1 MKKAQV
7 HIDYYQAK
15 DERQVLDNVYGV
27 LHSAG
32 VDGASEEPC
41 ADFAGGCEGRKGEG
55 GGAGRQVEF
64 AETYFRLKKRTY
76 VVLTKNQ
83 IAKQFGVQT
92 GEAIWQARQKC
103 PDLICVP
110 PDYALYIRFSRR
122 MRRLYE
128 EYSNRVESFGLDEAW
143 IDLTNPGLTIRD
155 GERIAHE
162 IRLRVKRELGITVS
176 VGVSFNK
183 IFAKLGSDMKKPDA
197 VTVIS
202 QDSFRDMVWP
212 LPVGDLLF
220 VGPATR
226 RRLAD
231 MNVRTIGDLARFE
244 AECLR
249 SRLGKLGLMLKAYA
263 AGLDRSPVMPADERM
278 AIQSIGNSTTP
289 PHDLETMADARCLYY
304 LLAESV
310 AARLRQEGL
319 RARCVSISARNAE
332 LVTRS
337 CQQTLPR
344 ATSLTGEIAQ
354 AAMRLFDRRFALNF
368 PYRSVGLS
376 CSALTPDDAP
386 VQLDFLGDEARRIK
400 TERLE
405 SAIDGLRRRFGHQ
418 IVRRAVVLTDGQ
430 YAQINP
436 KEEHTVHPV
445 PFYAG

>member
-1 MKKAQV
+1 M
-7 HIDYYQAK
+7 
-15 DERQVLDNVYGV
+15 ERVI
-27 LHSAG
+27 LHCDANAFY
-32 VDGASEEPC
+32 ASVECLYTPSIRHRPVAVCGSVEERH
-41 ADFAGGCEGRKGEG
+41 GI
-55 GGAGRQVEF
+55 
-64 AETYFRLKKRTY
+64 
-76 VVLTKNQ
+76 VLTKNQ

-110 PDYALYIRFSRR
+110 PDYGLYIRFSKR
-122 MRRLYE
+122 MRRIYE
-128 EYSNRVESFGLDEAW
+128 EYSDRVESFGLDEAW
-143 IDLTNPGLTIRD
+143 IDLSNPGLTIRD

-197 VTVIS
+197 VTVIPA
-202 QDSFRDMVWP
+202 DSFREKVWP

-226 RRLAD
+226 RKLAD
-231 MNVRTIGDLARFE
+231 MNVRTIGDLARFD

-249 SRLGKLGLMLKAYA
+249 GRLGKPGLVLKAYA
-263 AGLDRSPVMPADERM
+263 AGLDRSPVMPADARM
-278 AIQSIGNSTTP
+278 AIQSVGNSATP
-289 PHDLETMADARCLYY
+289 PHDLQTPADARCLCY

-319 RARCVSISARNAE
+319 RARCVSLSVRSAE

-344 ATSLTGEIAQ
+344 ATNLTGEIAQ
-354 AAMRLFDRRFALNF
+354 AAVQLFDGRFAGGF
-368 PYRSVGLS
+368 PYRSAGLS
-376 CSALTPDDAP
+376 CSVLTPDDAP

-418 IVRRAVVLTDGQ
+418 IVRRAVVLADGQ
-430 YAQINP
+430 YAQLNP
-436 KEEHTVHPV
+436 REEHTVHPV

>member
-1 MKKAQV
+1 MDRVIFHCDLNSFYASVELLDHPELRHLPVAVCGDPASRHGIILAKNEPAKAFG
-7 HIDYYQAK
+7 IK
-15 DERQVLDNVYGV
+15 T
-27 LHSAG
+27 
-32 VDGASEEPC
+32 
-41 ADFAGGCEGRKGEG
+41 
-55 GGAGRQVEF
+55 
-64 AETYFRLKKRTY
+64 AET
-76 VVLTKNQ
+76 
-83 IAKQFGVQT
+83 
-92 GEAIWQARQKC
+92 IWQARKKC
-103 PDLICVP
+103 PRLVLLPAHHDK
-110 PDYALYIRFSRR
+110 YREFSRQVNQLYQEYTDLVEPFGIDESWLDVTGSLHLFGGDPLALAHQL
-122 MRRLYE
+122 RR
-128 EYSNRVESFGLDEAW
+128 RVRGEL
-143 IDLTNPGLTIRD
+143 GLTI
-155 GERIAHE
+155 
-162 IRLRVKRELGITVS
+162 S

-183 IFAKLGSDMKKPDA
+183 VFAKLGSDMKKPDA

-226 RRLAD
+226 RKLAD
-231 MNVRTIGDLARFE
+231 MNVRTIGDLARFD

-249 SRLGKLGLMLKAYA
+249 ARLGKPGLMLNAYA
-263 AGLDRSPVMPADERM
+263 VGLDRSPVMRADLRR
-278 AIQSIGNSTTP
+278 AIQSVGNSATP
-289 PHDLETMADARCLYY
+289 PHDLETPADARCLYY

-319 RARCVSISARNAE
+319 RARCVSISARNTE

-337 CQQTLPR
+337 CQQTLTR

>member
-1 MKKAQV
+1 M
-7 HIDYYQAK
+7 
-15 DERQVLDNVYGV
+15 ERVI
-27 LHSAG
+27 LHCDANAFY
-32 VDGASEEPC
+32 ASVECLYTPSIRHRPVAVCGSVEERH
-41 ADFAGGCEGRKGEG
+41 GI
-55 GGAGRQVEF
+55 
-64 AETYFRLKKRTY
+64 
-76 VVLTKNQ
+76 VLTKNQ
-83 IAKQFGVQT
+83 VAKQFGVQT

-128 EYSNRVESFGLDEAW
+128 EYSDRVESFGLDEAW
-143 IDLTNPGLTIRD
+143 IDLSTPGLTIRD
-155 GERIAHE
+155 GERIGHE
-162 IRLRVKRELGITVS
+162 IRLRVKHELGITVS

-249 SRLGKLGLMLKAYA
+249 SRLGKPGLMLKAYA

-319 RARCVSISARNAE
+319 RARAAQATASLGARRPVYQTVLPRFSILDGKCAE
-332 LVTRS
+332 LELLPVDLGLDGPKWEKGVPRLADARAAEEICAYLNRVSAPYGTRWRV
-337 CQQTLPR
+337 QGQAIVQTEGGK
-344 ATSLTGEIAQ
+344 A
-354 AAMRLFDRRFALNF
+354 
-368 PYRSVGLS
+368 
-376 CSALTPDDAP
+376 
-386 VQLDFLGDEARRIK
+386 
-400 TERLE
+400 
-405 SAIDGLRRRFGHQ
+405 
-418 IVRRAVVLTDGQ
+418 
-430 YAQINP
+430 
-436 KEEHTVHPV
+436 
-445 PFYAG
+445 

>member
-1 MKKAQV
+1 M
-7 HIDYYQAK
+7 
-15 DERQVLDNVYGV
+15 ERVI
-27 LHSAG
+27 LHCDANAFY
-32 VDGASEEPC
+32 ASVECLYTPSIRHSPVAVCGSVEERH
-41 ADFAGGCEGRKGEG
+41 GI
-55 GGAGRQVEF
+55 
-64 AETYFRLKKRTY
+64 
-76 VVLTKNQ
+76 VLTKNQ

-128 EYSNRVESFGLDEAW
+128 EYSDRVESFGLDEAW
-143 IDLTNPGLTIRD
+143 IDLSTPGLTIRD
-155 GERIAHE
+155 GERIGHE
-162 IRLRVKRELGITVS
+162 IRLRVKHELGITD
-176 VGVSFNK
+176 N
-183 IFAKLGSDMKKPDA
+183 
-197 VTVIS
+197 
-202 QDSFRDMVWP
+202 
-212 LPVGDLLF
+212 LLF

-249 SRLGKLGLMLKAYA
+249 SRLGKPGLMLKAYA

-289 PHDLETMADARCLYY
+289 PHDLETMADARCIYY

-386 VQLDFLGDEARRIK
+386 VQLDFLGDEAQRIK

>member
-1 MKKAQV
+1 MEGVILHCDANAFYASV
-7 HIDYYQAK
+7 ECLYTPSIRHSPVAVCGSVE
-15 DERQVLDNVYGV
+15 ERHGI
-27 LHSAG
+27 
-32 VDGASEEPC
+32 
-41 ADFAGGCEGRKGEG
+41 
-55 GGAGRQVEF
+55 
-64 AETYFRLKKRTY
+64 
-76 VVLTKNQ
+76 VLTKNQ

-110 PDYALYIRFSRR
+110 PDYALYIRFSQRLRR
-122 MRRLYE
+122 VYE
-128 EYSNRVESFGLDEAW
+128 EYSDRVESFGLDEAW

-183 IFAKLGSDMKKPDA
+183 VFAKLGSDMKKPDA

-226 RRLAD
+226 RKLAD
-231 MNVRTIGDLARFE
+231 MNVRTIGDLARFD

-249 SRLGKLGLMLKAYA
+249 ARLGKPGLMLNAYA
-263 AGLDRSPVMPADERM
+263 AGLDRSPVMRADLRR
-278 AIQSIGNSTTP
+278 AIQSVGNSATP
-289 PHDLETMADARCLYY
+289 PHDLETPADARCLYY

-319 RARCVSISARNAE
+319 RARCVSISARNTE

-337 CQQTLPR
+337 CQQMLPR

-354 AAMRLFDRRFALNF
+354 AAMRLFDGRFSDGF
-368 PYRSVGLS
+368 PYRSAGLS

-386 VQLDFLGDEARRIK
+386 AQLDFLGDEARRIK

>member
-1 MKKAQV
+1 M
-7 HIDYYQAK
+7 
-15 DERQVLDNVYGV
+15 ERVI
-27 LHSAG
+27 LHCDANAFY
-32 VDGASEEPC
+32 ASVECLYTPSIRHRPVAVCGSVEERH
-41 ADFAGGCEGRKGEG
+41 GI
-55 GGAGRQVEF
+55 
-64 AETYFRLKKRTY
+64 
-76 VVLTKNQ
+76 VLTKNQ

-110 PDYALYIRFSRR
+110 PDYGLYIRFSKCMCRI
-122 MRRLYE
+122 YE
-128 EYSNRVESFGLDEAW
+128 EYSDRVESFGLDEAW
-143 IDLTNPGLTIRD
+143 IDLSSPGLTVRG

-162 IRLRVKRELGITVS
+162 IRVRVKRELGITVS

-197 VTVIS
+197 VTVIPA
-202 QDSFRDMVWP
+202 DSFREKVWP

-226 RRLAD
+226 RKLAD
-231 MNVRTIGDLARFE
+231 MNVRTIGDLARFD

-249 SRLGKLGLMLKAYA
+249 GRLGKPGLVLKAYA
-263 AGLDRSPVMPADERM
+263 AGLDRSPVMPADARI
-278 AIQSIGNSTTP
+278 AIQSVGNSATP
-289 PHDLETMADARCLYY
+289 SHDLQTPADARCLCY

-319 RARCVSISARNAE
+319 RARCVSLSVRSAE

-344 ATSLTGEIAQ
+344 ATNLTGEIAQ
-354 AAMRLFDRRFALNF
+354 AAVQLFDGRFAGGF
-368 PYRSVGLS
+368 PYRSAGLS
-376 CSALTPDDAP
+376 CSVLTPDDAP

-418 IVRRAVVLTDGQ
+418 IVRRAVVLADGQ
-430 YAQINP
+430 YAQLNP
-436 KEEHTVHPV
+436 REEHTVHPV

>member
-1 MKKAQV
+1 M
-7 HIDYYQAK
+7 
-15 DERQVLDNVYGV
+15 ERVV
-27 LHSAG
+27 LHCDANAFY
-32 VDGASEEPC
+32 ASVECLYTPSIRHSPVAVCGSVEERH
-41 ADFAGGCEGRKGEG
+41 GI
-55 GGAGRQVEF
+55 
-64 AETYFRLKKRTY
+64 
-76 VVLTKNQ
+76 VLTKNQ

-110 PDYALYIRFSRR
+110 PDYPLYIRFSQR

-128 EYSNRVESFGLDEAW
+128 EYSDRVESFGLDEAW

-183 IFAKLGSDMKKPDA
+183 VFAKLGSDMKKPDA

-226 RRLAD
+226 RKLAD
-231 MNVRTIGDLARFE
+231 MNVHTIGDLAGFD

-249 SRLGKLGLMLKAYA
+249 ARLGKPGLMIKAYA
-263 AGLDRSPVMPADERM
+263 DGQDRSSVMRADVRM
-278 AIQSIGNSTTP
+278 AIQSIGNSATP
-289 PHDLETMADARCLYY
+289 PHDLETPADARCLYY

-319 RARCVSISARNAE
+319 RARCVSISARNTE

-337 CQQTLPR
+337 CQQMLPR

-354 AAMRLFDRRFALNF
+354 AAMRLFDGRFSGGF
-368 PYRSVGLS
+368 PYRSAGLS

-418 IVRRAVVLTDGQ
+418 IVRRAVTLTDGQ

>member
-1 MKKAQV
+1 M
-7 HIDYYQAK
+7 
-15 DERQVLDNVYGV
+15 ERVI
-27 LHSAG
+27 LHCDANAFY
-32 VDGASEEPC
+32 ASVECLYTPSIRHRPVAVCGSVEEC
-41 ADFAGGCEGRKGEG
+41 HGI
-55 GGAGRQVEF
+55 
-64 AETYFRLKKRTY
+64 
-76 VVLTKNQ
+76 VLTKNQ

-110 PDYALYIRFSRR
+110 PDYGLYIRFSKC
-122 MRRLYE
+122 MRRIYE
-128 EYSNRVESFGLDEAW
+128 EYSDRVESFGLDEAW
-143 IDLTNPGLTIRD
+143 IDLSNPGLTIRD

-197 VTVIS
+197 VTVIPA
-202 QDSFRDMVWP
+202 DSFREKVWP

-226 RRLAD
+226 RKLAD
-231 MNVRTIGDLARFE
+231 MNVRTIGDLARFD

-249 SRLGKLGLMLKAYA
+249 GRLGKPGLVLKAYA
-263 AGLDRSPVMPADERM
+263 AGLDRSPVMPADARM
-278 AIQSIGNSTTP
+278 AIQSVGNSATP
-289 PHDLETMADARCLYY
+289 PHDLQTPADARCLCY

-319 RARCVSISARNAE
+319 RARCVSLSVRSAE

-344 ATSLTGEIAQ
+344 ATNLTGEIAQ
-354 AAMRLFDRRFALNF
+354 AAVQLFDGRFAGGF
-368 PYRSVGLS
+368 PYRSAGLS
-376 CSALTPDDAP
+376 CSVLTPDDAP

-418 IVRRAVVLTDGQ
+418 IVRRAVVLADGQ
-430 YAQINP
+430 YAQLNP
-436 KEEHTVHPV
+436 REEHTVHPV

>member
-1 MKKAQV
+1 M
-7 HIDYYQAK
+7 
-15 DERQVLDNVYGV
+15 ERVI
-27 LHSAG
+27 LHCDANAFY
-32 VDGASEEPC
+32 ASVECLYTPSIRHRPVAVCGSVEERH
-41 ADFAGGCEGRKGEG
+41 GI
-55 GGAGRQVEF
+55 
-64 AETYFRLKKRTY
+64 
-76 VVLTKNQ
+76 VLTKNQ

-110 PDYALYIRFSRR
+110 PDYGLYIRFSKR
-122 MRRLYE
+122 MRRIYE
-128 EYSNRVESFGLDEAW
+128 EYSDRVESFGLDEAW
-143 IDLTNPGLTIRD
+143 IDLSSPGLTVRG

-197 VTVIS
+197 VTVIPA
-202 QDSFRDMVWP
+202 DSFREKVWP

-226 RRLAD
+226 RKLAD
-231 MNVRTIGDLARFE
+231 MNVRTIGDLARFD

-249 SRLGKLGLMLKAYA
+249 GRLGKPGLVLKAYA
-263 AGLDRSPVMPADERM
+263 AGLDRSPVMPADARM
-278 AIQSIGNSTTP
+278 AIQSVGNSATP
-289 PHDLETMADARCLYY
+289 PHDLQTPADARCLCY

-319 RARCVSISARNAE
+319 RARCVSLSVRSAE

-344 ATSLTGEIAQ
+344 ATNLTGEIAQ
-354 AAMRLFDRRFALNF
+354 AAVQLFDGRFAGGF
-368 PYRSVGLS
+368 PYRSAGLS
-376 CSALTPDDAP
+376 CSVLTPDDAP

-418 IVRRAVVLTDGQ
+418 IVRRAVVLAVGQ
-430 YAQINP
+430 YAQMNP
-436 KEEHTVHPV
+436 REEHTVHPV

>member
-1 MKKAQV
+1 M
-7 HIDYYQAK
+7 
-15 DERQVLDNVYGV
+15 ERVI
-27 LHSAG
+27 LHCDANAFY
-32 VDGASEEPC
+32 ASVECLYTPSIRHSPVAVCGSVEERH
-41 ADFAGGCEGRKGEG
+41 GI
-55 GGAGRQVEF
+55 
-64 AETYFRLKKRTY
+64 
-76 VVLTKNQ
+76 VLTKNQ

-128 EYSNRVESFGLDEAW
+128 EYSDRVESFGLDKAW
-143 IDLTNPGLTIRD
+143 IDLSNPGLTIRD
-155 GERIAHE
+155 GECIAHE

-183 IFAKLGSDMKKPDA
+183 VFAKLGSDMKKPDA
-197 VTVIS
+197 VTVIP
-202 QDSFRDMVWP
+202 QDSFREMVWP
-212 LPVGDLLF
+212 LSVDNLLF

-249 SRLGKLGLMLKAYA
+249 SRLGKPGLMIKAYA
-263 AGLDRSPVMPADERM
+263 DGQDRSSVMRADVRM
-278 AIQSIGNSTTP
+278 AIQSIGNSATP
-289 PHDLETMADARCLYY
+289 PHDLETPADARCLYY

-354 AAMRLFDRRFALNF
+354 AAMRLFDRRFAFDF

>member
-1 MKKAQV
+1 M
-7 HIDYYQAK
+7 
-15 DERQVLDNVYGV
+15 ERVI
-27 LHSAG
+27 LHCDANAFY
-32 VDGASEEPC
+32 ASVECLYTPSIRQSPVAVCGSVEERH
-41 ADFAGGCEGRKGEG
+41 GI
-55 GGAGRQVEF
+55 
-64 AETYFRLKKRTY
+64 
-76 VVLTKNQ
+76 VLTKNQ

-110 PDYALYIRFSRR
+110 PDYALYIRFSQR
-122 MRRLYE
+122 MRRVYE
-128 EYSNRVESFGLDEAW
+128 EYSDRVESFGLDEAW

-162 IRLRVKRELGITVS
+162 IRPRVKRELGITVS

-183 IFAKLGSDMKKPDA
+183 VFAKLGSDMKKPDA

-226 RRLAD
+226 RKLAD
-231 MNVRTIGDLARFE
+231 MNVRTIGDLARFD
-244 AECLR
+244 AKCLR
-249 SRLGKLGLMLKAYA
+249 SRLGKPGLMLNAYA
-263 AGLDRSPVMPADERM
+263 AGLDRSPVMWADLRR
-278 AIQSIGNSTTP
+278 AIQSVGNSATP
-289 PHDLETMADARCLYY
+289 PHDLETPADARCLYY

-354 AAMRLFDRRFALNF
+354 AAMRLFDGRFSDGF
-368 PYRSVGLS
+368 PYRSAGLS

-386 VQLDFLGDEARRIK
+386 AQLDFLGDEARRIK

>member
-1 MKKAQV
+1 M
-7 HIDYYQAK
+7 
-15 DERQVLDNVYGV
+15 ERVI
-27 LHSAG
+27 LHCDANAFY
-32 VDGASEEPC
+32 ASVECLYTPSIRHRPVAVCGSVEERH
-41 ADFAGGCEGRKGEG
+41 GI
-55 GGAGRQVEF
+55 
-64 AETYFRLKKRTY
+64 
-76 VVLTKNQ
+76 VLTKNQ

-110 PDYALYIRFSRR
+110 PDYGLYIRFSKR
-122 MRRLYE
+122 MRRIYE
-128 EYSNRVESFGLDEAW
+128 EYSDRVESFGLDEAW
-143 IDLTNPGLTIRD
+143 IDLSSPGLTVRG

-197 VTVIS
+197 VTVIPA
-202 QDSFRDMVWP
+202 DSFREKVWP

-226 RRLAD
+226 RKLAD
-231 MNVRTIGDLARFE
+231 MNVRTIGDLARFD

-249 SRLGKLGLMLKAYA
+249 GRLGKPGLVLKAYA
-263 AGLDRSPVMPADERM
+263 AGLDRSPVMPADARM
-278 AIQSIGNSTTP
+278 AIQSVGNSATP
-289 PHDLETMADARCLYY
+289 PHDLQTPADARCLCY

-418 IVRRAVVLTDGQ
+418 IVRRAVVLADGQ
-430 YAQINP
+430 YAQMNP
-436 KEEHTVHPV
+436 REEHTVHPV

>member
-1 MKKAQV
+1 MADR
-7 HIDYYQAK
+7 II
-15 DERQVLDNVYGV
+15 
-27 LHSAG
+27 LHS
-32 VDGASEEPC
+32 DLNCFYASVEVNENPKLRDQAIAVCGSTEERH
-41 ADFAGGCEGRKGEG
+41 GI
-55 GGAGRQVEF
+55 
-64 AETYFRLKKRTY
+64 
-76 VVLTKNQ
+76 VLTASYP
-83 IAKQFGVQT
+83 AKRRGVKT
-92 GEAIWQARQKC
+92 GMANWQAVRAC
-103 PDLICVP
+103 PGLICVP
-110 PDYALYIRFSRR
+110 PHYDLYVKYSRLVRNIYLRYTDKMEPYGMDECWLDVSGSRQLHGDGTAIAEEIRKAVR
-122 MRRLYE
+122 
-128 EYSNRVESFGLDEAW
+128 DE
-143 IDLTNPGLTIRD
+143 LGLT
-155 GERIAHE
+155 
-162 IRLRVKRELGITVS
+162 VS
-176 VGVSFNK
+176 IGVSFNK

-249 SRLGKLGLMLKAYA
+249 SRLGKPGLMLKAYA

-344 ATSLTGEIAQ
+344 APSLTGEIAQ
-354 AAMRLFDRRFALNF
+354 AAMRLFDGRFSGGF

-418 IVRRAVVLTDGQ
+418 IVRRAVVLIDGQ

>member
-1 MKKAQV
+1 M
-7 HIDYYQAK
+7 
-15 DERQVLDNVYGV
+15 ERVI
-27 LHSAG
+27 LHCDANAFY
-32 VDGASEEPC
+32 ASVECLYTPSIRHRPVAVCGSVEERH
-41 ADFAGGCEGRKGEG
+41 GI
-55 GGAGRQVEF
+55 
-64 AETYFRLKKRTY
+64 
-76 VVLTKNQ
+76 VLTKNQ

-143 IDLTNPGLTIRD
+143 IDLSNPGLTIRD

-197 VTVIS
+197 VTVIPA
-202 QDSFRDMVWP
+202 DSFREKVWP

-226 RRLAD
+226 RKLAD
-231 MNVRTIGDLARFE
+231 MNVRTIGDLARFD

-249 SRLGKLGLMLKAYA
+249 GRLGKPGLVLKAYA
-263 AGLDRSPVMPADERM
+263 AGLDRSPVMPADARM
-278 AIQSIGNSTTP
+278 AIQSVGNSATP
-289 PHDLETMADARCLYY
+289 PHDLQTPADARCLCY

-319 RARCVSISARNAE
+319 RARCVSLSVRSAE

-344 ATSLTGEIAQ
+344 ATNLTGEIAQ
-354 AAMRLFDRRFALNF
+354 AAVQLFDGRFAGGF
-368 PYRSVGLS
+368 PYRSAGLS
-376 CSALTPDDAP
+376 CSVLTPDDAP

-418 IVRRAVVLTDGQ
+418 IVRRAVVLADGQ
-430 YAQINP
+430 YAQLNP
-436 KEEHTVHPV
+436 REEHTVHPV

>member
-1 MKKAQV
+1 M
-7 HIDYYQAK
+7 
-15 DERQVLDNVYGV
+15 ERVI
-27 LHSAG
+27 LHCDANAFY
-32 VDGASEEPC
+32 ASVECLYTPSIRHRPVAVCGSVEERH
-41 ADFAGGCEGRKGEG
+41 GI
-55 GGAGRQVEF
+55 
-64 AETYFRLKKRTY
+64 
-76 VVLTKNQ
+76 VLTKNQ

-110 PDYALYIRFSRR
+110 PDYGLYIRFSKR
-122 MRRLYE
+122 MRRIYE
-128 EYSNRVESFGLDEAW
+128 EYSDRVESFGLDEAW
-143 IDLTNPGLTIRD
+143 IDLSSPGLTVRG

-197 VTVIS
+197 VTVIPA
-202 QDSFRDMVWP
+202 DSFREKVWP

-226 RRLAD
+226 RKLAD
-231 MNVRTIGDLARFE
+231 MNVRTIGDLARFD

-249 SRLGKLGLMLKAYA
+249 GRLGKPGLVLKAYA
-263 AGLDRSPVMPADERM
+263 AGLDRSPVMPADARM
-278 AIQSIGNSTTP
+278 AIQSVGNSATP
-289 PHDLETMADARCLYY
+289 PHDLQTPVDARCLCY

-319 RARCVSISARNAE
+319 RARCVSISARNAD

-344 ATSLTGEIAQ
+344 ATNLTGEIAQ
-354 AAMRLFDRRFALNF
+354 TAVRLFDGRFAGGF
-368 PYRSVGLS
+368 PYRSAGLS

-418 IVRRAVVLTDGQ
+418 IVRRAVVLADGQ
-430 YAQINP
+430 YAQMNP
-436 KEEHTVHPV
+436 REEHTVHPV

>member
-1 MKKAQV
+1 M
-7 HIDYYQAK
+7 
-15 DERQVLDNVYGV
+15 ERVI
-27 LHSAG
+27 LHCDANAFY
-32 VDGASEEPC
+32 ASVECLYTPSIRHSPVAVCGSVEERH
-41 ADFAGGCEGRKGEG
+41 GI
-55 GGAGRQVEF
+55 
-64 AETYFRLKKRTY
+64 
-76 VVLTKNQ
+76 VLTKNQ

-110 PDYALYIRFSRR
+110 PDYGLYIRFSKC
-122 MRRLYE
+122 MRRIYE
-128 EYSNRVESFGLDEAW
+128 EYSDRVESFGLDEAW
-143 IDLTNPGLTIRD
+143 IDLSNPGLTIRD

-197 VTVIS
+197 VTVIPA
-202 QDSFRDMVWP
+202 DSFREKVWP

-226 RRLAD
+226 RKLAD
-231 MNVRTIGDLARFE
+231 MNVRTIGDLARFD

-249 SRLGKLGLMLKAYA
+249 GRLGKPGLVLKAYA
-263 AGLDRSPVMPADERM
+263 AGLDRSPVMPADARM
-278 AIQSIGNSTTP
+278 AIQSVGNSATP
-289 PHDLETMADARCLYY
+289 PHDLQTPADARCLCY

-337 CQQTLPR
+337 CQQTLTR
-344 ATSLTGEIAQ
+344 ATSLTGDIAQ
-354 AAMRLFDRRFALNF
+354 AAMRLFDRRFAFDF

>member
-1 MKKAQV
+1 M
-7 HIDYYQAK
+7 
-15 DERQVLDNVYGV
+15 ERVI
-27 LHSAG
+27 LHCDANAFY
-32 VDGASEEPC
+32 ASVECLYTPSIRHRPVAVCGSVEERH
-41 ADFAGGCEGRKGEG
+41 GI
-55 GGAGRQVEF
+55 
-64 AETYFRLKKRTY
+64 
-76 VVLTKNQ
+76 VLTKNQ

-128 EYSNRVESFGLDEAW
+128 EYSDRVESFGLDEAW
-143 IDLTNPGLTIRD
+143 IDLSNPGLTIRD
-155 GERIAHE
+155 GERIGHE
-162 IRLRVKRELGITVS
+162 IRLRVKHELGITVS

-183 IFAKLGSDMKKPDA
+183 VFAKLGSDMKKPDA

-226 RRLAD
+226 RKLAD
-231 MNVRTIGDLARFE
+231 MNVRTIGDLARFD

-249 SRLGKLGLMLKAYA
+249 SRLGKPGLMLKAYA

-289 PHDLETMADARCLYY
+289 PHDLETMADARLYY

-310 AARLRQEGL
+310 AARMRQEGL

-386 VQLDFLGDEARRIK
+386 VQLDFLGDEAQRIK